1 MTYREAF
8 ENCLIELNKVQAPAI
23 LVDDFV
29 YLFNKAIQK
38 YINKRYNVFEVSQQL
53 TDDLRVLLRTVKI
66 DVDYTQSKNVFKDSY
81 NCELPDDYMHIL
93 NCICEFKRT
102 DKKPCADTCTTFQ
115 VGANKLD
122 TSEWPHIIN
131 NYYMRPSAKRPY
143 YYISN
148 IEDPDGWKEVDP
160 QTGQSRT
167 VRKSPAREYKEKEQR
182 YGNSTKPIMQI
193 KCGND
198 RQHQVLQSVYIDYL
212 RAPEFVAVEQ
222 IDLDSV
228 EDTTP
233 QIEFP
238 DYVTLEII
246 NELVTLLLE
255 NGKDPRVQSQYQVG
269 QSITPQSSQAMR

>member
-8 ENCLIELNKVQAPAI
+8 ENVLIELNKVQAPALLI
-23 LVDDFV
+23 DDFI

-53 TDDLRVLLRTVKI
+53 TDDLRVLLRTKKLI
-66 DVDYTQSKNVFKDSY
+66 PLDINSQSEEAKSNVFKDSWTV
-81 NCELPDDYMHIL
+81 ELPNDYMHIL
-93 NCICEFKRT
+93 NCICEFKNT
-102 DKKPCADTCTTFQ
+102 NIKKCDTSCTTFQ
-115 VGANKLD
+115 VGANKMD

-131 NYYMRPSAKRPY
+131 NYYMKPSAKRPY

-148 IEDPDGWKEVDP
+148 IEDQEVSNKKSDGTYDQENKTRD
-160 QTGQSRT
+160 T
-167 VRKSPAREYKEKEQR
+167 R

-198 RQHQVLQSVYIDYL
+198 RQKQVLSAVYIDYL
-212 RAPEFVAVEQ
+212 RAPKYISVDQ

-233 QIEFP
+233 QLEFP
-238 DYVTLEII
+238 DYVIFEII
-246 NELVTLLLE
+246 NELVTLILE
-255 NGKDPRVQSQYQVG
+255 NGKDPRIQTFTQVE
-269 QSITPQSSQAMR
+269 QSIPSQATR